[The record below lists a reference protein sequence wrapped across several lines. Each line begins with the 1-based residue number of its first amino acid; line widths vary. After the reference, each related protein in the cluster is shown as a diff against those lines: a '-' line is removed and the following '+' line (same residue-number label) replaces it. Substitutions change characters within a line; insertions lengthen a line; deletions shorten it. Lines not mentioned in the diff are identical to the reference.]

1 LHKLAKKSRGK
12 APISLAISLIKKT
25 SMTIIYNYLQK
36 RLFLL
41 SSLSALFF
49 LVSCQKQP
57 NLTFGPTYV
66 SDNGSANIVVVDT
79 STAIMSTVYTDSTA
93 TAGTGFLMV
102 GNLNDPYFGK
112 ISTRAF
118 LQVAPPASQP
128 TLTIFD
134 TYDSI
139 GLILLFKKNNP
150 YYGDTTINQSFV
162 VNQVD
167 SLYQL
172 ANYQNG
178 WFSNYSLPLDP
189 TPLGK
194 TSNIII
200 QPSIP
205 FTSQQAGDTVFI
217 RLNDNLGRQ
226 IFNQVF
232 NLSDS
237 IRKTDQWL
245 AWFHGLCVSPDP
257 GSQGAIYGFQD
268 SAVMRIFYR
277 ENSLVSTV
285 KYLDFELT
293 NKSNQFNNL
302 KPPDWSGTPLAN
314 LKKPT
319 QPVQP
324 PPATLS
330 AATANA
336 SYIQTIEGLNV
347 KLAFPYINGIAQR
360 PDYLGVLRALL
371 TVRPVP
377 GSYST
382 TWRLPPQL
390 GLYAT
395 DQNNEIQ
402 GIIPATGTS
411 SLQTGNLSLDYFHP
425 LNTTYTYDVTNFVKS
440 QITNQTTN
448 GTTQPA
454 LLLSVPAPA
463 NTASFTRAVLA
474 DPTYPMSQRVTLS
487 VYYISLY
494 PHN

>member
-1 LHKLAKKSRGK
+1 
-12 APISLAISLIKKT
+12 
-25 SMTIIYNYLQK
+25 MTIIHNYLQK

-41 SSLSALFF
+41 SSLSALLF

-57 NLTFGPTYV
+57 VLTFGPTYV

-79 STAIMSTVYTDSTA
+79 STAVMSTIYTDSSA
-93 TAGTGFLMV
+93 TVGTGFLMV
-102 GNLNDPYFGK
+102 GNLQDPSFGH

-139 GLILLFKKNNP
+139 ALILLFKKDNP
-150 YYGDTTINQSFV
+150 FYGDTTVPQSFV

-167 SLYQL
+167 STYQL
-172 ANYQNG
+172 ASYQHG

-189 TPLGK
+189 TPLGS
-194 TSNIII
+194 TSNVTI
-200 QPSIP
+200 QPSKP

-232 NLSDS
+232 NLNDS
-237 IRKTDQWL
+237 VRKPDQWL
-245 AWFHGLCVSPDP
+245 DWFHGLCLSPAP

-277 ENSLVSTV
+277 ENSLISTQ

-293 NKSNQFNNL
+293 NKSNQFNNVVANWAGS
-302 KPPDWSGTPLAN
+302 PIAN

-330 AATANA
+330 VATANA
-336 SYIQTIEGLNV
+336 SYLQSIGGLDV
-347 KLAFPYINGIAQR
+347 KVAFPFINGIAQR
-360 PDYLGVLRALL
+360 PDYLGILRAQL

-382 TWRLPPQL
+382 TWRLPPQI
-390 GLYAT
+390 GLYST
-395 DQNNEIQ
+395 DQNNELQ
-402 GIIPATGTS
+402 GFVPATGTS
-411 SLQTGNLSLDYFHP
+411 ALQTGNLNLDYFHP
-425 LNTTYTYDVTNFVKS
+425 LNTAYTYDVTNFVKS
-440 QITNQTTN
+440 QITNPATN
-448 GTTQPA
+448 GTQPA

-474 DPTYPMSQRVTLS
+474 DPTYPISQRITLS

>member
-1 LHKLAKKSRGK
+1 
-12 APISLAISLIKKT
+12 
-25 SMTIIYNYLQK
+25 MTIIHNYLQK

-57 NLTFGPTYV
+57 NLVFGSTFV
-66 SDNGSANIVVVDT
+66 SDNGSANIVLVDT
-79 STAIMSTVYTDSTA
+79 STAVMSTVYTDSAA

-102 GNLNDPYFGK
+102 GNLNDPYCGQ

-118 LQVAPPASQP
+118 LQVTPPASQP

-150 YYGDTTINQSFV
+150 FYGDTTITQSFV

-167 SLYQL
+167 TLYQL
-172 ANYQNG
+172 ANYQRG
-178 WFSNYSLPLDP
+178 WFSNSSLPLDP
-189 TPLGK
+189 NPLGS
-194 TSNIII
+194 TSSVTI

-205 FTSQQAGDTVFI
+205 YTSQQAGDTVKI
-217 RLNDNLGRQ
+217 RLNDALGQQ

-232 NLSDS
+232 NLNDS
-237 IRKTDQWL
+237 VRKSDQWL
-245 AWFHGLCVSPDP
+245 NWFHGLCISPGP

-268 SAVMRIFYR
+268 SAVMRIYYR
-277 ENSLVSTV
+277 ENSIISTQ
-285 KYLDFELT
+285 KYIDFGIT
-293 NKSNQFNNL
+293 NKSYQFNNVRA
-302 KPPDWSGTPLAN
+302 DWSGTPLAN

-324 PPATLS
+324 PPATPS
-330 AATANA
+330 TATANA
-336 SYIQTIEGLNV
+336 SYVQTIGGLNV

-360 PDYLGVLRALL
+360 PDYLGVLRAQL

-382 TWRLPPQL
+382 TWRLPPQI
-390 GLYAT
+390 GLFAT
-395 DQNNEIQ
+395 DQNNDF
-402 GIIPATGTS
+402 GGAVPATGTS
-411 SLQTGNLSLDYFHP
+411 SLQTGNLNLDYFHP
-425 LNTTYTYDVTNFVKS
+425 LNTTYTYDVTNFVKAL
-440 QITNQTTN
+440 ITNPAIN
-448 GTTQPA
+448 GTQPA

-474 DPTYPMSQRVTLS
+474 DPTYPLSQRVTLS
-487 VYYISLY
+487 IYYISLY